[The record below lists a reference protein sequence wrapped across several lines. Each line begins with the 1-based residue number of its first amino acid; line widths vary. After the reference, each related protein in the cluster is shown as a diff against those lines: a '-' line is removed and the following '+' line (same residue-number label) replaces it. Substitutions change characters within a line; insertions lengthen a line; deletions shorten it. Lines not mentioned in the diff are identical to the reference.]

1 MGVSSSFI
9 FGVMFPQPR
18 MWLRVGLVQFLSLSG
33 QVCFTRFH
41 IVVFAV
47 VGHSVRICCRDSIVF
62 SQLVHFACD
71 S

>member
-1 MGVSSSFI
+1 MGISSSFI

-18 MWLRVGLVQFLSLSG
+18 MWPRVELVQFLSLSG

-47 VGHSVRICCRDSIVF
+47 MGHSVRMCCRDSIVF
-62 SQLVHFACD
+62 LQLVNFACN